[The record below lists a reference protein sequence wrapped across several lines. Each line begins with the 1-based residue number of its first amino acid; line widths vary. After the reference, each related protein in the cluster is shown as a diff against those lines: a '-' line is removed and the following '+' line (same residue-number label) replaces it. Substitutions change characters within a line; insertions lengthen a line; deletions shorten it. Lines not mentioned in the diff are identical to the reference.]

1 MGGEKFRIWESIHL
15 AFSAIIQRWEVEARM
30 DNFDAEAK
38 FERAPDGTIRIMKRP
53 EFEKPPEYG
62 SVEWVLQQ
70 PRGEPP
76 VGNDVDPVAVGG
88 VLALCVG
95 ALALCR

>member
-1 MGGEKFRIWESIHL
+1 
-15 AFSAIIQRWEVEARM
+15 
-30 DNFDAEAK
+30 
-38 FERAPDGTIRIMKRP
+38 MKRRD
-53 EFEKPPEYG
+53 FEKPPDYG

-76 VGNDVDPVAVGG
+76 VGNEVDPVAVGG